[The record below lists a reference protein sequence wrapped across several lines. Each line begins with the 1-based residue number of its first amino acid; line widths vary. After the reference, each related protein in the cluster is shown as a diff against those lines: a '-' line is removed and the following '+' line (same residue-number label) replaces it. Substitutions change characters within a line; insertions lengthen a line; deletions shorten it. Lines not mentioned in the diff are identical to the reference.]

1 MTVLVSINFK
11 SCSLELAADKLS
23 KADFKTMVAVTLPPQ
38 CRNHNDLHRN
48 RFKNQLFGLGQAL
61 DYMAF
66 SPFIGGLNLVQV
78 YLIYLQSHLIIQV

>member
-23 KADFKTMVAVTLPPQ
+23 KADFKLTMVAVSLSPQ

-48 RFKNQLFGLGQAL
+48 RFKNQQLGLRQTL

-66 SPFIGGLNLVQV
+66 SPFTGSLNLVPL
-78 YLIYLQSHLIIQV
+78 YFIYSHIG